1 MQDQTSAAPEQPA
14 LSLEELFLGVQE
26 SYEQAQA
33 RALEEN
39 KSFRRT
45 EFLRMDKMGI
55 YRLRVLPAVPN
66 ADGTAERRGYEYPV
80 HQLLLE
86 LERPAAA
93 GSKASYLYVTVP
105 RATDAGYDVDI
116 IDVYRRLAVQQ
127 AKELGDDK
135 LADKIG
141 GGSFGGGLKYGYG
154 HAMYVL
160 DIAERA
166 KGPQLLTLSHSQF
179 KDLDERKFR
188 LWQKKLQKNPHH
200 PCPIS
205 SVYNAYPIEIEKRK
219 NGQKTEYLISIDNES
234 DNDILSKEELTA
246 LMAAP
251 RIPEV
256 IYRYSRYQAEA
267 TVEFLS
273 QCDKKYGLQIM
284 DLEDM
289 REAIE
294 ALRRALPRE
303 DTSSFSFDKRTKDS
317 RSNASAGA
325 GGELS
330 LDDLFERQDTL
341 DAQGLGDKTEQGLE
355 VRAAIREYIER
366 EQLTVRITRTTSNRE
381 ALEMIE
387 AELQSV
393 PTQEEEPEAAS
404 KEPQREVRTHRRR

>member
-1 MQDQTSAAPEQPA
+1 MQEQTPAATAQPT
-14 LSLEELFLGVQE
+14 LSVEDLFLGVQE

-45 EFLRMDKMGI
+45 EFLRMDKLGT

-66 ADGTAERRGYEYPV
+66 ADGTAERRSYEFPV

-86 LERPAAA
+86 LERPAVP
-93 GSKASYLYVTVP
+93 GTKNTYLYVTVP
-105 RATDAGYDVDI
+105 RTTDAGFEVDI
-116 IDVYRRLAVQQ
+116 IDVYRRLAVAEATEQ
-127 AKELGDDK
+127 GDTK
-135 LADKIG
+135 LAEKIG
-141 GGSFGGGLKYGYG
+141 GGSFGGGLRYGYG
-154 HAMYVL
+154 HALYVL
-160 DIAERA
+160 DMAERTR
-166 KGPQLLTLSHSQF
+166 GPQLLTLSHSQF

-234 DNDILSKEELTA
+234 DNDILTRDELTT

-256 IYRYSRYQAEA
+256 IYRYSRYQFEA
-267 TVEFLS
+267 TVEFLR
-273 QCDKKYGLQIM
+273 QCDVKYGMQIM
-284 DLEDM
+284 SQQEM
-289 REAIE
+289 AEAVE

-303 DTSSFSFDKRTKDS
+303 DTSSFSFDKRTRDA
-317 RSNASAGA
+317 RDNAAAGA
-325 GGELS
+325 AGDVLS
-330 LDDLFERQDTL
+330 LDDLFERQQALED
-341 DAQGLGDKTEQGLE
+341 QGLGDRTEQGLE
-355 VRAAIREYIER
+355 LRAAIREYIER
-366 EQLTVRITRTTSNRE
+366 EQLSVRITRMTSNRQ

-387 AELQSV
+387 AELQAL
-393 PTQEEEPEAAS
+393 PAQEPQQPDPEAE
-404 KEPQREVRTHRRR
+404 KQPRRRR

>member
-1 MQDQTSAAPEQPA
+1 MQNETQAAEMQP
-14 LSLEELFLGVQE
+14 SMNVEELFLGVQE
-26 SYEQAQA
+26 SYEEAQA
-33 RALEEN
+33 RAVEEN

-45 EFLRMDKMGI
+45 EFLRMDKMGT

-66 ADGTAERRGYEYPV
+66 ADGTAERRSYEFPV

-116 IDVYRRLAVQQ
+116 INVYRRLAV
-127 AKELGDDK
+127 AEAREMGDEK

-141 GGSFGGGLKYGYG
+141 GGSFGGGLKYSYG
-154 HAMYVL
+154 HALYVL
-160 DIAERA
+160 DHAERA

-267 TVEFLS
+267 TVEYLK
-273 QCDKKYGLQIM
+273 QCDVKYGLQIM
-284 DLEDM
+284 DMQDM
-289 REAIE
+289 KDAIQTLL
-294 ALRRALPRE
+294 AALPRE

-317 RSNASAGA
+317 RNNASAGA
-325 GGELS
+325 GGEFS

-355 VRAAIREYIER
+355 QRAAIREYIER
-366 EQLTVRITRTTSNRE
+366 EQLSVRITRTTSNRE

-387 AELQSV
+387 TELQSV
-393 PTQEEEPEAAS
+393 PTPDEEPQTVSEELQRE
-404 KEPQREVRTHRRR
+404 KRPQRRR

>member
-1 MQDQTSAAPEQPA
+1 MQEQTPAATAQPT
-14 LSLEELFLGVQE
+14 LSVEDLFLGVQE

-45 EFLRMDKMGI
+45 EFLRMDKLGT

-66 ADGTAERRGYEYPV
+66 ADGTAERRSYEFPV

-86 LERPAAA
+86 LERPAVPGA
-93 GSKASYLYVTVP
+93 KNTYLYVTVP
-105 RATDAGYDVDI
+105 RTTDAGFEVDI
-116 IDVYRRLAVQQ
+116 IDVYRRLAVAEATEQ
-127 AKELGDDK
+127 GDTK
-135 LADKIG
+135 LAEKIG
-141 GGSFGGGLKYGYG
+141 GGSFGGGLRYGYG
-154 HAMYVL
+154 HALYVL
-160 DIAERA
+160 DLAERA
-166 KGPQLLTLSHSQF
+166 KGPQLLTLSHAQF

-234 DNDILSKEELTA
+234 DNDILTRDELTA

-256 IYRYSRYQAEA
+256 IYRYSRYQFEA
-267 TVEFLS
+267 TVEFLK
-273 QCDKKYGLQIM
+273 QCDVKYGMQIM
-284 DLEDM
+284 SQQEM
-289 REAIE
+289 AEAVE

-303 DTSSFSFDKRTKDS
+303 DTSSFSFDKRTRDA
-317 RSNASAGA
+317 RDNAAAGA
-325 GGELS
+325 AGDVLS
-330 LDDLFERQDTL
+330 LDDLFERQQAL
-341 DAQGLGDKTEQGLE
+341 EQQGLGDRTEQGLE
-355 VRAAIREYIER
+355 LRAAIREYIER
-366 EQLTVRITRTTSNRE
+366 EQLAVRITRMTTNGQ

-387 AELQSV
+387 AELQAQ
-393 PTQEEEPEAAS
+393 PAQEPQQPGPEAE
-404 KEPQREVRTHRRR
+404 KQPRRRR